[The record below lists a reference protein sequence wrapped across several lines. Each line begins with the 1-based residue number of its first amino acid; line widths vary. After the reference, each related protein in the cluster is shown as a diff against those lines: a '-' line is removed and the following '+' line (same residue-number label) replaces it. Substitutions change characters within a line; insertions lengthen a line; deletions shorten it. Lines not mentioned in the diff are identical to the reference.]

1 MPSEIDHIDELIE
14 EYEGREEELLEILS
28 AMEGEGEKGEASNE
42 EGSTEGDSKE
52 NDNSGA
58 VAAVAGAAVVA
69 TAAAVA
75 SSGDKSEGLEDITSF
90 GSDLHVYED
99 DQTAPS
105 YEIEGQKESGEAVLT
120 NKGDD
125 TNSVEAAGVV
135 NDADVDTLSKGENDS
150 IVSKKTAHIG
160 NVVLA
165 SPDPERHEADDIE
178 TGETDVVTLKS
189 VKEPCWKRNKL
200 TLLTLAIIVIL
211 AGAAVP
217 IGIIFSTPR
226 GSESQKGFDK
236 PIGDGRETPENG
248 GQIAPGVTPD
258 GNGEPSVPTI
268 EENLSTFCTS
278 ESDFSKSAL
287 QPDVTKLNANN
298 PLVAVDGTN
307 AIVATGSGYVSFYS
321 LEGTTWQRKENFG
334 ILASNGDVRSVS
346 ISNNTAVI
354 GLPKASPALGPDGP
368 VETGMIVTY
377 ERNPESKAWR
387 QAKTLLPNEYS
398 GSAMRYQGSN
408 FGQSVSIY
416 DDLIVVGAPSE
427 DEGRGSVTVFK
438 KDGTGSGWIQLIKLG
453 PGAGTCK
460 DTTEIYL
467 GNSVDLHRDTI
478 AASADCAENIMLYK
492 YDRTGSGRVTSS
504 QFLQQVDKQFGAVTS
519 IGMNGEDLI
528 YSTVVQGG
536 LFIFRRDENTSDF
549 GLNQELTFGYK
560 SSLFEYP
567 VVVSDN
573 LFVLASD
580 NKFYVYTQAEQ
591 GAKWMREPVVLQTDG
606 KFEGYVPSGLGVS
619 NGNVLVGSNTD
630 IDAYDLSTC
639 VPEIVVVAEPE
650 PNCVVVSIT
659 LDNYPTDTSWTI
671 EDSNGNLI
679 ASNSPYEES
688 MAGTTQVQEVCDL
701 SDGDYSFT
709 IFDVYE
715 DGMCCDWGQGSY
727 NVTTKSG
734 LTIATGGK
742 FGASE
747 RTLFSMPF
755 TTEGST
761 STETNQTS
769 EPTNKPIP
777 APTNPP
783 IPAPTLPPTPVP
795 TTQPT
800 PVPTAP
806 TPLEPTCT
814 TVEISAT
821 LDDYP
826 SDTSW
831 NLVDSSGTVVASS
844 PAYDASMA
852 GSTQVESTCLSPG
865 AYSFV
870 ISDVYEDGMCCVWGQ
885 GSYSLTTSDGQLL
898 ASGGEWTGPS
908 ETKSFTI

>member
-42 EGSTEGDSKE
+42 EMEGDSKE
-52 NDNSGA
+52 NENTGA
-58 VAAVAGAAVVA
+58 VAAVAGAVVVA

-105 YEIEGQKESGEAVLT
+105 YEIEGQKESGEAV
-120 NKGDD
+120 
-125 TNSVEAAGVV
+125 V

-165 SPDPERHEADDIE
+165 SPDPERYEDADIE
-178 TGETDVVTLKS
+178 TGETAVAALKS

-226 GSESQKGFDK
+226 GSESQNSFDK

-248 GQIAPGVTPD
+248 GQIVPGVTPD
-258 GNGEPSVPTI
+258 GNGEPSAPTI

-278 ESDFSKSAL
+278 ESDFIKSAL

-298 PLVAVDGTN
+298 PLVAVDGMN

-334 ILASNGDVRSVS
+334 ILASNGDVKSVS

-354 GLPKASPALGPDGP
+354 GLPKASPAVGPDGP

-387 QAKTLLPNEYS
+387 QAKTLVPNEYS

-416 DDLIVVGAPSE
+416 DDLLVVGAPSE
-427 DEGRGSVTVFK
+427 EGKRGSVTVFK
-438 KDGTGSGWIQLIKLG
+438 KDGTGSGWNQLIKLG

-467 GNSVDLHRDTI
+467 GYSVDLHRDTI

-504 QFLQQVDKQFGAVTS
+504 QFLQRVDKKFGAVS
-519 IGMNGEDLI
+519 SVGMNGEDLV
-528 YSTVVQGG
+528 YSTAVQGG

-549 GLNQELTFGYK
+549 GLSQELTFGYN
-560 SSLFEYP
+560 SDLFEYP

-573 LFVLASD
+573 LFVLAAD

-591 GAKWMREPVVLQTDG
+591 GAKWMREPLVLQTDG
-606 KFEGYVPSGLGVS
+606 DFKGYVPPGLGVS
-619 NGNVLVGSNTD
+619 NGNVLAGSNTN

-639 VPEIVVVAEPE
+639 VPEIVVVPEPE

-659 LDNYPTDTSWTI
+659 LDSYPTDTSWTI

-701 SDGDYSFT
+701 SDGEYSFT

-715 DGMCCDWGQGSY
+715 DGICCDWGEGSY

-742 FGASE
+742 FGAFE

-755 TTEGST
+755 TAEGSSS
-761 STETNQTS
+761 STETNQTP
-769 EPTNKPIP
+769 EPTNKPTP
-777 APTNPP
+777 APT
-783 IPAPTLPPTPVP
+783 TLRPTPAP

-814 TVEISAT
+814 TVEISLT

-852 GSTQVESTCLSPG
+852 GSTQVESICLPPG

-870 ISDVYEDGMCCVWGQ
+870 ISDVYEDGICCTWGQ

-898 ASGGEWTGPS
+898 ASGGEWSGPS
-908 ETKSFTI
+908 ETKTFTIS